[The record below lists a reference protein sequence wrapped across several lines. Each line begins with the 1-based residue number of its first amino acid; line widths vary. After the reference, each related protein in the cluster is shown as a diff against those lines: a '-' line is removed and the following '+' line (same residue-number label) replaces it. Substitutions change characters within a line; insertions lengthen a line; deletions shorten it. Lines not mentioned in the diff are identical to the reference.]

1 MMARLVME
9 EAGVVV
15 NLPIRQ
21 ERGTEAGAAPEVV
34 HLHIHLGEAVGAS
47 PAAQAPGVRERR
59 PGHPL
64 LRLGALLGLLGAV
77 FLAGNL
83 TAGGQRLPAG
93 VDPSAFAAGFPAMPG
108 TVPASPVTAMPP
120 SFPPGLRQQ
129 LAQRPRIV
137 MPAAPTAM
145 AGAQGQA
152 PAPAAVMQAPDA
164 APARN
169 AFGLEH

>member
-1 MMARLVME
+1 MARLVME

-21 ERGTEAGAAPEVV
+21 EGRTEAGAAPEVV

-47 PAAQAPGVRERR
+47 PATQAPGVREQR

-137 MPAAPTAM
+137 MPAAPTACLLYTSPSPRDLSTSRM
-145 AGAQGQA
+145 PSSA
-152 PAPAAVMQAPDA
+152 
-164 APARN
+164 
-169 AFGLEH
+169 